1 MNSIHFLICFAAV
14 PVIQGCKV
22 TNPEQPPPF
31 TPLKPP
37 EENKAKRAP
46 NILFIM
52 SDDHTAQAISA
63 YGGFL
68 GQYLPTPNI
77 DRIANEGAR
86 LNNCF
91 VTNSISVPSRACI
104 LTGQYSQKSGV
115 YTLNDVL
122 DRTRPNVAKELKIAG
137 YQTAVV
143 GKWHLG
149 TEPAGFDY
157 YNVLPGQGRYY
168 NPFLIKIGEW
178 NKGPNGNPLQTE
190 YEGHSTDV
198 ITNEAISFLQSV
210 NRSRPFFLKCHFK
223 APHRPWEPAQRF
235 MDLLKD
241 VDIPE
246 PDNLLDIYESKGQYT
261 QALRMSMEH
270 LNATDLKGTTIPA
283 YMTRDEKRHWAYQRY
298 IKDYLRCVAGIDE
311 NVGKILEYLDN
322 NGLTDNTIVI
332 YTGDQGFFLGEHGWF
347 DKRLMYEECLR
358 MPLLIRYPNE
368 IKPGTVNYDIVMNLD
383 FAPMFLDYAGIAIP
397 SYMQGESF
405 RKNLTGQ
412 TPANWRKSMY
422 YRYWMN
428 NDNDHSVAAHYGI
441 RTERY
446 KLVYYY
452 ALPLGMR
459 GANQSTLTPEWELYD
474 LQNDP
479 SEMHNIYNDP
489 AHKNLIDQLKNELL
503 QLKEKYEDQDSKYPA
518 MVELNKKYW

>member
-1 MNSIHFLICFAAV
+1 MLQKRTFIFTGLTLCVAGFAQA
-14 PVIQGCKV
+14 QSK
-22 TNPEQPPPF
+22 
-31 TPLKPP
+31 
-37 EENKAKRAP
+37 AP

-52 SDDHTAQAISA
+52 SDDHTSQAISA
-63 YGGFL
+63 YGGYL

-77 DRIANEGAR
+77 DRIGKEGAR
-86 LNNCF
+86 LNHCF

-115 YTLNDVL
+115 YTLSDML
-122 DRTRPNVAKELKIAG
+122 DRDHPTVAKELRKAG
-137 YQTAVV
+137 YQTAII

-168 NPFLIKIGEW
+168 NPLLIKKGDWE
-178 NKGPNGNPLQTE
+178 KGPGGRPRQTE
-190 YEGHSTDV
+190 YGGHSTDV
-198 ITNEAISFLQSV
+198 IANEAIGFMQSV
-210 NRSRPFFLKCHFK
+210 DPDRPFFLQCHFK
-223 APHRPWEPAQRF
+223 APHRSWEPAHRF
-235 MDLLKD
+235 KDLLED
-241 VDIPE
+241 VYIPA
-246 PDNLLDIYESKGQYT
+246 PDNILDAYDGKGAYT

-270 LNATDLKGTTIPA
+270 LNKTDLKGKTIPENIS
-283 YMTRDEKRHWAYQRY
+283 RDEQRLWAYQSY

-311 NVGKILEYLDN
+311 NVGRILKYLDD
-322 NGLTDNTIVI
+322 NGLTENTIVI

-347 DKRLMYEECLR
+347 DKRLIYEECLR
-358 MPLLIRYPNE
+358 MPFLIRYPKE
-368 IKPGTVNYDIVMNLD
+368 IKPETINNDIVMNLD
-383 FAPMFLDYAGIAIP
+383 FAPLFLDYAGIPVP

-405 RKNLTGQ
+405 RNNLKGQ
-412 TPANWRKSMY
+412 NPANWRKSMY

-428 NDNDHSVAAHYGI
+428 DDNDHHVAAHYGI

-452 ALPLGMR
+452 ALPLGMK
-459 GANQSTLTPEWELYD
+459 GANKGSLVPEWELYD

-479 SEMHNIYNDP
+479 AEMNNIYENP
-489 AHKNLIDQLKNELL
+489 ANKNLIAQLKKELL
-503 QLKEKYEDQDSKYPA
+503 QLKEKYDDQDSKYPE